1 MAGRNF
7 ILLLRNII
15 FSKNMVTWK
24 SIRDLRLPWKLSHV
38 NRNLSTKFSLVTTS
52 DFMVGFSSVVDCQ
65 RSLKVII
72 MKLLSALK
80 IIIFLPIFWMC
91 LFFEAV
97 SIFSRFQWFQL
108 CCQFSAEKLAK
119 REDFK
124 RKGLEQITVLE
135 IYNPVIGKAFL
146 SHAIFQTFKED

>member
-72 MKLLSALK
+72 MKLLIALK
-80 IIIFLPIFWMC
+80 IIFFFANFLNVFVFWSC
-91 LFFEAV
+91 FHFFKISVV
-97 SIFSRFQWFQL
+97 STLLPDFCWETCQKRRFQEKRSGTDKSPWDLQPSHWKG
-108 CCQFSAEKLAK
+108 FS
-119 REDFK
+119 
-124 RKGLEQITVLE
+124 
-135 IYNPVIGKAFL
+135 
-146 SHAIFQTFKED
+146 